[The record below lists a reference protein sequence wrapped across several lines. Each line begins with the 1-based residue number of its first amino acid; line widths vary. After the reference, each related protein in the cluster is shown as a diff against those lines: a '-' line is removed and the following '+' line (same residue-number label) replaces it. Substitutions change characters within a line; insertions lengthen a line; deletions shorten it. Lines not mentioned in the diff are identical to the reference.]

1 MSRHL
6 RDPPRSSADQFE
18 GGASFLGQSTLVSK
32 ARRQLNEPMKPS
44 DKVIA
49 ALNEQVG
56 MELAACIK
64 YDAIGAHFATEGLP
78 RLATYFFKQA
88 TEERGHAHR
97 FIKYILDTGGR
108 VEIPA
113 IPKPPHHFKFAKDAV
128 KLALDGENEVTA
140 AIHDLME
147 LATSEKDYSTANFL
161 QWFIGEQV
169 EEVAGMDQLLK
180 VVERAGESG
189 LLLVE
194 DFVSKGNVPAGSGA
208 SQGEG

>member
-1 MSRHL
+1 
-6 RDPPRSSADQFE
+6 
-18 GGASFLGQSTLVSK
+18 
-32 ARRQLNEPMKPS
+32 MKPS

-97 FIKYILDTGGR
+97 FIKFILDTGGR

-128 KLALDGENEVTA
+128 GLALEGENQVTA
-140 AIHDLME
+140 AIHELMD

-180 VVERAGESG
+180 VVERSGESG

-194 DFVSKGNVPAGSGA
+194 DFVSKGNVLAGSGA
-208 SQGEG
+208 SRGES

>member
-1 MSRHL
+1 
-6 RDPPRSSADQFE
+6 
-18 GGASFLGQSTLVSK
+18 
-32 ARRQLNEPMKPS
+32 MKLS
-44 DKVIA
+44 DKVLA

-78 RLATYFFKQA
+78 RLALFFFKQA
-88 TEERGHAHR
+88 TDERGHAHR

-108 VEIPA
+108 VEIPG

-128 KLALDGENEVTA
+128 KMALDGENEVTA

-169 EEVAGMDQLLK
+169 EEVAVMDQLLK

-194 DFVSKGNVPAGSGA
+194 DFVAKGNMPAGGGA
-208 SQGEG
+208 SQNQG

>member
-1 MSRHL
+1 
-6 RDPPRSSADQFE
+6 
-18 GGASFLGQSTLVSK
+18 
-32 ARRQLNEPMKPS
+32 MKPS
-44 DKVIA
+44 DKVLA

-56 MELAACIK
+56 MELAASIK
-64 YDAIGAHFATEGLP
+64 YDAIAAHFATEGLP
-78 RLATYFFKQA
+78 RLSAYFFQQA

-128 KLALDGENEVTA
+128 KMALDGENEVTA

-147 LATSEKDYSTANFL
+147 LAIREKDYSTANFL

-169 EEVAGMDQLLK
+169 EEVATMEQLLK
-180 VVERAGESG
+180 TIERAGESG

-194 DFVSKGNVPAGSGA
+194 DYVSRGGGSGIPG
-208 SQGEG
+208 GEKEGE

>member
-1 MSRHL
+1 MISIIV
-6 RDPPRSSADQFE
+6 SAAF
-18 GGASFLGQSTLVSK
+18 QS
-32 ARRQLNEPMKPS
+32 LNDRMKPS
-44 DKVIA
+44 DKVLA

-56 MELAACIK
+56 LELSASIK
-64 YDAIGAHFATEGLP
+64 YDAMGAHFATEGLP

-97 FIKYILDTGGR
+97 FMKFILDTGGR

-140 AIHDLME
+140 AIHNLMD

-169 EEVAGMDQLLK
+169 EEVASMDQLLK

-194 DFVSKGNVPAGSGA
+194 DFVAKGNVPASTGA
-208 SQGEG
+208 AEKLN

>member
-1 MSRHL
+1 
-6 RDPPRSSADQFE
+6 
-18 GGASFLGQSTLVSK
+18 
-32 ARRQLNEPMKPS
+32 MKPS
-44 DKVIA
+44 DKVLA

-64 YDAIGAHFATEGLP
+64 YDAIGAHFANEGLP

-88 TEERGHAHR
+88 TEERAHAHR
-97 FIKYILDTGGR
+97 FMKYILDTGGR

-128 KLALDGENEVTA
+128 KMALDGENEVTA
-140 AIHDLME
+140 AIHNLMA
-147 LATSEKDYSTANFL
+147 LATQEKDFSTANFL

-194 DFVSKGNVPAGSGA
+194 DFVSRGNVPAGTGA
-208 SQGEG
+208 TTDASKS

>member
-1 MSRHL
+1 
-6 RDPPRSSADQFE
+6 
-18 GGASFLGQSTLVSK
+18 
-32 ARRQLNEPMKPS
+32 MKPS

-56 MELAACIK
+56 LELAACIK

-97 FIKYILDTGGR
+97 FIKFILDTGGR

-128 KLALDGENEVTA
+128 KLVLDGENEVTA

-147 LATSEKDYSTANFL
+147 LAISEKDYSTANFL
-161 QWFIGEQV
+161 RWFIGEQV
-169 EEVAGMDQLLK
+169 EEVASMDQLLK

-194 DFVSKGNVPAGSGA
+194 DFVSKGNMPAGSGT
-208 SQGEG
+208 SQRED

>member
-1 MSRHL
+1 MR
-6 RDPPRSSADQFE
+6 RKVP
-18 GGASFLGQSTLVSK
+18 LVSHPPW
-32 ARRQLNEPMKPS
+32 QLNELMKPS

-78 RLATYFFKQA
+78 RLAIYFFKQA

-97 FIKYILDTGGR
+97 FIKFILDTGGR

-128 KLALDGENEVTA
+128 RLALEGENQVTA
-140 AIHDLME
+140 AIHELMD

-180 VVERAGESG
+180 VVERSGESG

-194 DFVSKGNVPAGSGA
+194 DFVSKGNVLASSGA
-208 SQGEG
+208 SRGES

>member
-1 MSRHL
+1 
-6 RDPPRSSADQFE
+6 
-18 GGASFLGQSTLVSK
+18 
-32 ARRQLNEPMKPS
+32 MKPS
-44 DKVIA
+44 DKVLA

-64 YDAIGAHFATEGLP
+64 YDAIGAHFTNEGLP

-88 TEERGHAHR
+88 TEERAHAHR
-97 FIKYILDTGGR
+97 FMKYILDTGGR
-108 VEIPA
+108 VEIPD

-128 KLALDGENEVTA
+128 KMALDGENEVTA
-140 AIHDLME
+140 AIHNLMAM
-147 LATSEKDYSTANFL
+147 ATGEKDYSTANFL

-169 EEVAGMDQLLK
+169 QEVATMDQLLK

-194 DFVSKGNVPAGSGA
+194 DFVSKGNVSAGGNA
-208 SQGEG
+208 ATQEN

>member
-1 MSRHL
+1 MT
-6 RDPPRSSADQFE
+6 A
-18 GGASFLGQSTLVSK
+18 
-32 ARRQLNEPMKPS
+32 MKPS
-44 DKVIA
+44 DKVLA

-78 RLATYFFKQA
+78 RLAAYFFKQA

-97 FIKYILDTGGR
+97 FMKYILDTGGR
-108 VEIPA
+108 VEIPD

-128 KLALDGENEVTA
+128 KLALDGENEVTE
-140 AIHDLME
+140 AIHNLME
-147 LATSEKDYSTANFL
+147 LATGEKDYSTANFL
-161 QWFIGEQV
+161 QWFIAEQV
-169 EEVAGMDQLLK
+169 EEVAAMDQLLK

-194 DFVSKGNVPAGSGA
+194 DFVSKGNAPAAGGA
-208 SQGEG
+208 TQMES

>member
-1 MSRHL
+1 
-6 RDPPRSSADQFE
+6 
-18 GGASFLGQSTLVSK
+18 
-32 ARRQLNEPMKPS
+32 
-44 DKVIA
+44 
-49 ALNEQVG
+49 
-56 MELAACIK
+56 MELEASIK

-78 RLATYFFKQA
+78 RLAAYFFQQA

-113 IPKPPHHFKFAKDAV
+113 IAKPPHHFKFAKDAV
-128 KLALDGENEVTA
+128 KMALDGENEVTA
-140 AIHDLME
+140 AIHQLMD
-147 LATSEKDYSTANFL
+147 LATAAKDYSTANFL

-169 EEVAGMDQLLK
+169 EEVATMDQLLK

-194 DFVSKGNVPAGSGA
+194 DFISKGNVLAGAGA
-208 SQGEG
+208 APKGGAR